1 MSIPSTV
8 LSRIG
13 IPLLAA
19 LAGFGFAQALTPNPA
34 AEELMMRLERQDA
47 RMEALARRLETQA
60 ASPPVAPSPR
70 ATVGMDLSALRG
82 ELRELLREELRTA
95 IASVDDS
102 PVLEKAPA
110 PPPPPTPENVAA
122 FEKVDRMVEDSL
134 ASGSWGRAQIQELR
148 MLRRQMTDAQYMELV
163 RKLLTAINSQQLR
176 VEERGSPI

>member
-1 MSIPSTV
+1 MSIRSTV
-8 LSRIG
+8 LSRVG

-19 LAGFGFAQALTPNPA
+19 LAGFGFAQALTPNPVDG
-34 AEELMMRLERQDA
+34 ELMRRLERQDA
-47 RMEALARRLETQA
+47 RMEALARRLETQV
-60 ASPPVAPSPR
+60 ASPPVAPGPR
-70 ATVGMDLSALRG
+70 AMVGMDLTGLRG

-95 IASVDDS
+95 MASVADG
-102 PVLEKAPA
+102 PVPEKAPT
-110 PPPPPTPENVAA
+110 PPPPTSENVAA

-148 MLRRQMTDAQYMELV
+148 MLRGQMTDAQYMELV